1 MIKRNWFVCLF
12 TKYKY
17 FMACNS
23 KRKFRQVSTFEFI
36 DQKKDICG
44 SVKICQWSPCIV
56 ISNNNNQYKEEIV
69 NLCQNCT
76 RTKYYKEN
84 K

>member
-23 KRKFRQVSTFEFI
+23 KRKFLIGNFCWDKKGNDIYGEKVYYFEELFPEH
-36 DQKKDICG
+36 Q
-44 SVKICQWSPCIV
+44 
-56 ISNNNNQYKEEIV
+56 
-69 NLCQNCT
+69 CQNCT

>member
-23 KRKFRQVSTFEFI
+23 KRKFNRVGTYFFVDINDVNI
-36 DQKKDICG
+36 DGEVYIDYQGIEYIGDCK
-44 SVKICQWSPCIV
+44 
-56 ISNNNNQYKEEIV
+56 
-69 NLCQNCT
+69 NCT